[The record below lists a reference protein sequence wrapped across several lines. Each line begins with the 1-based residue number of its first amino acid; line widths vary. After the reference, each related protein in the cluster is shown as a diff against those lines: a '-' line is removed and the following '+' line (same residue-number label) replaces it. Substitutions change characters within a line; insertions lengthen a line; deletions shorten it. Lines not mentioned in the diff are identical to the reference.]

1 MIVYVDIISGKDIC
15 SDSYP
20 TTKLIG
26 GVVISLES
34 KKIVI
39 GDEEINTGQNASKE
53 EEEEKLETNKQAILN
68 IVHAHDLQK
77 IDVTKKDFKVFQ
89 KQYWQKLK
97 QGIDKMRYI
106 ALGFDE
112 EYKAPADKTEAKN
125 AEKEAIAKLD
135 KAGKAALGE
144 ADTRLQ
150 NYKKNFEA
158 LQNFVKD
165 EIEKEFRRI

>member
-53 EEEEKLETNKQAILN
+53 EEEE
-68 IVHAHDLQK
+68 
-77 IDVTKKDFKVFQ
+77 
-89 KQYWQKLK
+89 
-97 QGIDKMRYI
+97 
-106 ALGFDE
+106 
-112 EYKAPADKTEAKN
+112 
-125 AEKEAIAKLD
+125 
-135 KAGKAALGE
+135 
-144 ADTRLQ
+144 
-150 NYKKNFEA
+150 
-158 LQNFVKD
+158 
-165 EIEKEFRRI
+165 